1 MVVEDQGRSILIDP
15 VLSEFNYEK
24 PFTQKQDF
32 TMNLQGIDVAVL
44 SGTSDPLEETLLGF
58 QMEEASEQEQL
69 DAMYHY
75 LIATRNTLAQDPNMI
90 SQTEDPEGFIKM
102 LDYAIQYWQPISVM
116 RH

>member
-1 MVVEDQGRSILIDP
+1 
-15 VLSEFNYEK
+15 
-24 PFTQKQDF
+24 
-32 TMNLQGIDVAVL
+32 MNLQGIDVAVL

-90 SQTEDPEGFIKM
+90 SKQKILRGLSRCWTMRFSIGI
-102 LDYAIQYWQPISVM
+102 PISVM

>member
-1 MVVEDQGRSILIDP
+1 
-15 VLSEFNYEK
+15 
-24 PFTQKQDF
+24 
-32 TMNLQGIDVAVL
+32 MNLQGIDVAVL

-102 LDYAIQYWQPISVM
+102 LDYAFSIGIPISVM
-116 RH
+116 RHCVLEANEQQLNQMNGFMEMMA